1 MNKGGKSLSDLLRLV
16 SFGLRG
22 ASCKADQ
29 TSFYMIQKNPDDTS
43 RQDYFCNSGSICYGM
58 VERKMTNSIEKRQRK
73 PGDLRVKDRR
83 DRRVRAIC

>member
-43 RQDYFCNSGSICYGM
+43 RQDFFCNSGSICYGM
-58 VERKMTNSIEKRQRK
+58 VEINGLEPSTS
-73 PGDLRVKDRR
+73 
-83 DRRVRAIC
+83 

>member
-29 TSFYMIQKNPDDTS
+29 TSFYMIQKNTDDLT

>member
-29 TSFYMIQKNPDDTS
+29 TSFYMIQKNPVATS

-58 VERKMTNSIEKRQRK
+58 VERKMTNKLVFKTKILLTAE
-73 PGDLRVKDRR
+73 
-83 DRRVRAIC
+83 

>member
-43 RQDYFCNSGSICYGM
+43 RQDFFCNSGSICYGM
-58 VERKMTNSIEKRQRK
+58 VDRNHTNSNPAFRFSEKWFCAVV
-73 PGDLRVKDRR
+73 DLPEKL
-83 DRRVRAIC
+83 